1 MKSQGLQE
9 LVKTIFDD
17 KETRLEFES
26 NPDKVLSRF
35 KLTEE
40 EKKAVLKTHAKMG
53 FAVTNSQQLEAALD
67 PTWTWHAPTP

>member
-1 MKSQGLQE
+1 MKSQALQE

-40 EKKAVLKTHAKMG
+40 EKKAVLNTHTKLG
-53 FAVTNSQQLEAALD
+53 LVTSNSQQLEESIG
-67 PTWTWHAPTP
+67 PTWTWSAPTP